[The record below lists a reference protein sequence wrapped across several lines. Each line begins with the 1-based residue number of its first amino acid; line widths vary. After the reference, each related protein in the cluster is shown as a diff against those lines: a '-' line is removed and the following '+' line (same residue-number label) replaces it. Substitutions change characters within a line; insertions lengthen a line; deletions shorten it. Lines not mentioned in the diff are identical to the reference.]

1 MTQSGKAKAPKRISV
16 PKVVVTEETSV
27 PDIKDP
33 EPVVEK
39 PTDRYS
45 LLIEQLKEE
54 KPNTY
59 EQFIKLTK
67 AQKRVTI
74 LSDLSLRIG

>member
-1 MTQSGKAKAPKRISV
+1 MTQSGKAKAPKRSSV
-16 PKVVVTEETSV
+16 PKVVVTEESV

>member
-16 PKVVVTEETSV
+16 PKVVVTEESV

>member
-1 MTQSGKAKAPKRISV
+1 MTQSGKAKAPKRISI
-16 PKVVVTEETSV
+16 PKVVVTEESV

-59 EQFIKLTK
+59 AQFIKLTK

>member
-1 MTQSGKAKAPKRISV
+1 MTQSGKAKAPKRLSV
-16 PKVVVTEETSV
+16 PKVVVTEESV

-54 KPNTY
+54 KPATY
-59 EQFIKLTK
+59 EQWIKLTK

>member
-16 PKVVVTEETSV
+16 PKVVVTEEAV

-59 EQFIKLTK
+59 AQFIKLTK

>member
-1 MTQSGKAKAPKRISV
+1 MTQSGKAKAPKRISI
-16 PKVVVTEETSV
+16 PKVVVTEESV

>member
-16 PKVVVTEETSV
+16 PKVVVTEESV

-59 EQFIKLTK
+59 AQWIKLTK

>member
-16 PKVVVTEETSV
+16 PKVVVTEESV

-59 EQFIKLTK
+59 AQFIKLTK

>member
-33 EPVVEK
+33 EPVVEL
-39 PTDRYS
+39 DRYS
-45 LLIEQLKEE
+45 QLIAKLKSE

-59 EQFIKLTK
+59 DQWVK
-67 AQKRVTI
+67 AVKSEKKVTI
-74 LSDLSLRIG
+74 LNDLSLKIG

>member
-1 MTQSGKAKAPKRISV
+1 MTQSGKAKAPKRISI
-16 PKVVVTEETSV
+16 PKVVVTEESV

-54 KPNTY
+54 KPATY
-59 EQFIKLTK
+59 EVFIKATK

-74 LSDLSLRIG
+74 LSDLSLKIG

>member
-1 MTQSGKAKAPKRISV
+1 MTQSGKAKAPKRISI
-16 PKVVVTEETSV
+16 PKVVVTEESV

-54 KPNTY
+54 KPATY
-59 EQFIKLTK
+59 EQWIKLTK

>member
-16 PKVVVTEETSV
+16 PKVVVTEESV

-59 EQFIKLTK
+59 AHWINLTK

>member
-1 MTQSGKAKAPKRISV
+1 MTQSGTAKAPKRISV
-16 PKVVVTEETSV
+16 PKVVVTEESV

-59 EQFIKLTK
+59 AQWIKLTK

>member
-16 PKVVVTEETSV
+16 PKVVVTEEV
-27 PDIKDP
+27 IADIKDP

-59 EQFIKLTK
+59 EQWIKLTK

-74 LSDLSLRIG
+74 LSDLSLKIG

>member
-16 PKVVVTEETSV
+16 PKVVVTEESV

-54 KPNTY
+54 KPATY
-59 EQFIKLTK
+59 EQWIKLTK

>member
-16 PKVVVTEETSV
+16 PKVVITEETL

-33 EPVVEK
+33 EPVAER

-45 LLIEQLKEE
+45 LLIEQLREE
-54 KPNTY
+54 RPVAY
-59 EQFIKLTK
+59 DQFIKLTK

>member
-1 MTQSGKAKAPKRISV
+1 MTQSGKAKAPKKISV
-16 PKVVVTEETSV
+16 PPKVVVTA
-27 PDIKDP
+27 DIKDP

-59 EQFIKLTK
+59 AQWIKLTK